1 MSQALSLFPELH
13 ALETRIL
20 TRLSD
25 NVPLRDL
32 LEDITLTVDRLMA
45 DVRSSILLVENGHIR
60 HGAAPNLP
68 AAYNAV
74 IDGLAIGPKVGSCG
88 TAAWRRRQVIVL
100 DAQVD
105 PLWEDFREVA
115 IEHNI
120 RACWSTPV
128 LDAEH
133 QPLATFAIYNPTAR
147 EPNRAEINFI
157 NRISH
162 FVRVAVER
170 ARQREQIRQTEE
182 KLLQMERLEALVK
195 LTGSVANDFN
205 ALLSNIIKHTN
216 ILAST
221 LNPPAPQQ
229 QSLQQIS
236 DAASYGLELTT
247 RLLSFAR
254 QQALEP
260 VNANIAQTLTDLLP
274 GIQGAMGEQICV
286 EYILDHA
293 LWPVNL
299 DVEQFKQA
307 VLNICTNSRD
317 AMSGAG
323 ALVVKAD
330 NVSVDNAPELLSSD
344 LSAGDYVV
352 LSISDNGTGMDE
364 ETRLRAFEPFFTR
377 KTHNHNGLGL
387 SMVYGF
393 TRQSGG
399 LATIASNDGGGTTI
413 KLYFPRAYY
422 S

>member
-25 NVPLRDL
+25 NVPLSDL

-45 DVRSSILLVENGHIR
+45 DVRSSILLIENGHIR
-60 HGAAPNLP
+60 HGAAPSLP
-68 AAYNAV
+68 AAYNTA

-100 DAQVD
+100 DAQTD
-105 PLWEDFREVA
+105 PLWEGFRGIA

-120 RACWSTPV
+120 RTCWSTPV
-128 LDAEH
+128 LDADH
-133 QPLATFAIYNPTAR
+133 QPLATFAIYSPTPR

-205 ALLSNIIKHTN
+205 GLLSRILKHTE
-216 ILAST
+216 ILTNT
-221 LNPPAPQQ
+221 LPLLPTQQ
-229 QSLQQIS
+229 ESLRQIS
-236 DAASYGLELTT
+236 DAAGYGLELTT
-247 RLLSFAR
+247 RLMSFAR
-254 QQALEP
+254 QQPLEP
-260 VNANIAQTLTDLLP
+260 VTANIAQTLTELLP
-274 GIQGAMGEQICV
+274 DIQRALGEQVYV
-286 EYILDHA
+286 EYSFDDT
-293 LWPVNL
+293 LWPVSL
-299 DVEQFKQA
+299 DVDQFKQA
-307 VLNICTNSRD
+307 VLNVCTNSRD

-323 ALVVKAD
+323 ILVVKAN
-330 NVSVDNAPELLSSD
+330 NVSVANDPELPTSD
-344 LSAGDYVV
+344 LTVGDYVV

-377 KTHNHNGLGL
+377 KTNEHNGLGL

-393 TRQSGG
+393 ARQSGG
-399 LATIASNDGGGTTI
+399 LAAIVPGDGGGTTI